1 MEREGIVEVVVSTD
15 FSEGLLLSSFLMLS
29 LLLLVVVGRISDV
42 SMMSSIELLLRP

>member
-1 MEREGIVEVVVSTD
+1 VEVVVSTD

-42 SMMSSIELLLRP
+42 SMIDVVD